1 MRPFVAAYITTD
13 GKEWDQ
19 PLCVEQTLTRCKEKF
34 CDWYQS
40 VNHEDVS
47 VRYALVTVVECDEVK
62 E

>member
-1 MRPFVAAYITTD
+1 MRPFTAAYVSTN

-19 PLCVEQTLTRCKEKF
+19 PLCVEQTLMRCKEKF

-40 VNHEDVS
+40 VNYEDVS
-47 VRYALVTVVECDEVK
+47 VRYALVTVVEWDEVR